1 MRSRNSTWC
10 AAVGYGRSA
19 VVAGQGAAS
28 DRAVCSRWWST
39 IGPAPVLTDILS
51 GQVQLMFSIIV
62 ALVLQ
67 VKAGKVRALAVTSR
81 RQASLL
87 PDVPTLDESGL
98 KGYEAGSWYGILV
111 PAGTPKDIITRL
123 NAEIVRAIRQPEMRE
138 RLASE
143 GSGSGRRYPR
153 GICRPYPGRTRSNGK
168 ADPGRAHQGG
178 LTPERSILRLDACAR
193 DHIAEE
199 VGALFHQRSKFIR

>member
-1 MRSRNSTWC
+1 
-10 AAVGYGRSA
+10 
-19 VVAGQGAAS
+19 
-28 DRAVCSRWWST
+28 
-39 IGPAPVLTDILS
+39 
-51 GQVQLMFSIIV
+51 MFSSIV
-62 ALVLQ
+62 ALVPQ

-143 GSGSGRRYPR
+143 G
-153 GICRPYPGRTRSNGK
+153 
-168 ADPGRAHQGG
+168 ADPVGGTHEEFAAHIRVE
-178 LTPERSILRLDACAR
+178 LAR
-193 DHIAEE
+193 M
-199 VGALFHQRSKFIR
+199 GKLIRDVRIKVD